1 MSTKSSISYSKDH
14 HLYQEIFD
22 VSNVY
27 LKVDR
32 SEFEATNNSV
42 MVRVPIKIWRQ
53 IVKDWSR
60 AGWPESEDNS
70 EDKIVDEWLSPPT
83 FMMGNQSDETVIFQG
98 IKNEKD

>member
-1 MSTKSSISYSKDH
+1 MSTKISISHSKDH

-53 IVKDWSR
+53 IVQDWARS
-60 AGWPESEDNS
+60 GWPESEDNS
-70 EDKIVDEWLSPPT
+70 EDKIVEEWLTLPL
-83 FMMGNQSDETVIFQG
+83 FMVKKDSNGEED
-98 IKNEKD
+98 EKD

>member
-1 MSTKSSISYSKDH
+1 MSTKVSISHSKDH

-42 MVRVPIKIWRQ
+42 MVQVPIKIWRQ
-53 IVKDWSR
+53 IVQDWNKS
-60 AGWPESEDNS
+60 GWPESEDNS
-70 EDKIVDEWLSPPT
+70 EDKVVEEWLTLPLFVVKKDSN
-83 FMMGNQSDETVIFQG
+83 GEEDE
-98 IKNEKD
+98 KNRG

>member
-1 MSTKSSISYSKDH
+1 MSTKVSISHSKDH

-42 MVRVPIKIWRQ
+42 MVQVPIKIWRQ
-53 IVKDWSR
+53 IVQDWTR

-70 EDKIVDEWLSPPT
+70 EDKIAEEWLNPPT
-83 FMMGNQSDETVIFQG
+83 FIMGNASDETVIFQRV
-98 IKNEKD
+98 KNEKD

>member
-1 MSTKSSISYSKDH
+1 MSTKVSISHSKDH

-22 VSNVY
+22 ISNVY

-53 IVKDWSR
+53 IVQDWARS
-60 AGWPESEDNS
+60 GWPESEDNS
-70 EDKIVDEWLSPPT
+70 EDKIVEEWLTLPL
-83 FMMGNQSDETVIFQG
+83 FMVKKDSNGEED
-98 IKNEKD
+98 EKD

>member
-1 MSTKSSISYSKDH
+1 MSTKSSISHSKDH

-53 IVKDWSR
+53 IVQDWARS
-60 AGWPESEDNS
+60 GWPESEDNS
-70 EDKIVDEWLSPPT
+70 EDKIVEEWLTLPL
-83 FMMGNQSDETVIFQG
+83 FMVKKDSNGEED
-98 IKNEKD
+98 EKD

>member
-1 MSTKSSISYSKDH
+1 MSTKVSISHSKDH

-53 IVKDWSR
+53 IVQDWSR

-70 EDKIVDEWLSPPT
+70 EDKVVEEWLTLPLFLVKKDSN
-83 FMMGNQSDETVIFQG
+83 GEEDE
-98 IKNEKD
+98 KNRG

>member
-1 MSTKSSISYSKDH
+1 MSTKSSISHSKDH

-53 IVKDWSR
+53 IVQDWARS
-60 AGWPESEDNS
+60 GWPESEDNS
-70 EDKIVDEWLSPPT
+70 EDKIVEEWLTLPL
-83 FMMGNQSDETVIFQG
+83 FMAKKDSNGEED
-98 IKNEKD
+98 EKD